1 VKLLAKLGVDT
12 AEIAVGATRSDQ
24 ANLLFCQYVRSVN
37 PDAQVFARVSQDD
50 AVEAF
55 EHAGIRTVSEVDA
68 LSEAMMDLVGSPVL
82 HRALSSGGGQRMTI
96 DVPIGSGLAGRR
108 IHELDLPESVLV
120 LLLQRGERDV
130 IPNGSTSLQLGDR
143 MLLFGETE
151 AVQTARELLVA
162 IE

>member
-1 VKLLAKLGVDT
+1 
-12 AEIAVGATRSDQ
+12 
-24 ANLLFCQYVRSVN
+24 
-37 PDAQVFARVSQDD
+37 
-50 AVEAF
+50 
-55 EHAGIRTVSEVDA
+55 
-68 LSEAMMDLVGSPVL
+68 M
-82 HRALSSGGGQRMTI
+82 
-96 DVPIGSGLAGRR
+96 PIGSGLAGRR
-108 IHELDLPESVLV
+108 IHELDLPDSVLV